1 MSDRKIYKM
10 NNKKGFTL
18 LEVIVSIIVAAILG
32 TMLVAFMRTGVL
44 HSADPVAIAKNG
56 SYLNE
61 IMESMVADYTSIQTT
76 TPGPTGLESF
86 RQRVIS
92 TSPYYYGSGYTTTAT
107 YISIDNGPNVTAT
120 SGSCPGNSNCNL
132 QVKVSYQ
139 GLSIT
144 GLFGG

>member
-56 SYLNE
+56 S
-61 IMESMVADYTSIQTT
+61 
-76 TPGPTGLESF
+76 GPTGLESF

-92 TSPYYYGSGYTTTAT
+92 TSPYYYGSGYTATAT